1 MGPLCVST
9 PSLSSMAAA
18 ATEKKAPAPA
28 ITLKDVA
35 ADDFIK
41 AYAAFLKKN
50 GKLVLPKWTDYA
62 KTAAYKE
69 LSPANPDWMYIRAA
83 SIARKV
89 YVRGGLGVG
98 GLKKIYG
105 GPKNNGVRPT
115 HFATSSGAIA
125 RHLMKELE
133 RLKVVEKDKNGG
145 RKITSTGQRDL
156 DRIAGQVAAKK
167 A

>member
-1 MGPLCVST
+1 MGVRRLPEEERQAR
-9 PSLSSMAAA
+9 AAQV
-18 ATEKKAPAPA
+18 
-28 ITLKDVA
+28 DRH
-35 ADDFIK
+35 
-41 AYAAFLKKN
+41 
-50 GKLVLPKWTDYA
+50 A

-105 GPKNNGVRPT
+105 VRPT

-145 RKITSTGQRDL
+145 RKITSTGARSGPHC
-156 DRIAGQVAAKK
+156 RPGG
-167 A
+167 

>member
-83 SIARKV
+83 SFARKV
-89 YVRGGLGVG
+89 YVG

-133 RLKVVEKDKNGG
+133 RLKVA
-145 RKITSTGQRDL
+145 RRTRT
-156 DRIAGQVAAKK
+156 VAAR
-167 A
+167 